1 MKTVITGSIA
11 FDYLMSFPGKFSDH
25 FLPDQLHKISVS
37 FLVDSMRRQR
47 GGIAA
52 NIAYTN
58 ALLGGQ
64 PQVMATA
71 GADFREYGIWLE
83 ENGVDTSGIV
93 VYEDDYCASFFVNT
107 DEDQNQIASFYTGAM
122 AHASELTF
130 SNYAPDA
137 EIVIISPN
145 DPSAMCAYVEECKE
159 LGISYIY
166 DPSQQVIRLS
176 AEELENGINGCLI
189 LTINEYELEMIRDK
203 TGLRQVDILQ
213 RAGGLLLTLG
223 KNGSQ
228 IFSGGQRYDIPSVK
242 PEKIVEPTGAGDAF
256 RGGLIR
262 GIQLGLGWDIAGR
275 IGSLAAAYVLEN
287 YGTQGHTFTPSEFID
302 RYRDNFDDQA
312 TLDLLLIE

>member
-1 MKTVITGSIA
+1 
-11 FDYLMSFPGKFSDH
+11 MSFPGKFSDH
-25 FLPDQLHKISVS
+25 LLPHQLHKISVS

-58 ALLGGQ
+58 ALLGSR

-71 GADFREYGIWLE
+71 GKDFREYGIWLE
-83 ENGVDTSGIV
+83 KKGVDTSGIV
-93 VYEDDYCASFFVNT
+93 IYEDDFCASFFVNT

-122 AHASELTF
+122 AYASSLTF
-130 SNYAPDA
+130 ANYAPDA
-137 EIVIISPN
+137 DMAIISPN
-145 DPSAMCAYVEECKE
+145 DPTAMCAYVKECKA
-159 LGISYIY
+159 LGIAYIY
-166 DPSQQVIRLS
+166 DPSQQIIRLS
-176 AEELENGINGCLI
+176 AEDLENGINGCSI
-189 LTINEYELEMIRDK
+189 LTVNEYELEMIREK
-203 TGLRQVDILQ
+203 TGLIQEDILQ

-228 IFSGGQRYDIPSVK
+228 IFSGGQKYDIPAVK
-242 PEKIVEPTGAGDAF
+242 PRKIVEPTGAGDAF

-287 YGTQGHTFTPSEFID
+287 LGTQGHNFTISEFIE
-302 RYRDNFDDQA
+302 RYRENFDDQG
-312 TLDLLLIE
+312 TLDMLLSE

>member
-1 MKTVITGSIA
+1 
-11 FDYLMSFPGKFSDH
+11 MSFPGKFSDH
-25 FLPDQLHKISVS
+25 LLPHQLHKISVS

-58 ALLGGQ
+58 ALLGSR

-71 GADFREYGIWLE
+71 GKDFREYGIWLE
-83 ENGVDTSGIV
+83 EKGVDTSGIV
-93 VYEDDYCASFFVNT
+93 IYEDDFCASFFVNT

-122 AHASELTF
+122 AYASSLTF
-130 SNYAPDA
+130 ANYAPDA
-137 EIVIISPN
+137 DMAIISPN
-145 DPSAMCAYVEECKE
+145 DPTAMCAYVKECKA
-159 LGISYIY
+159 LGIAYIY
-166 DPSQQVIRLS
+166 DPSQQIIRLS
-176 AEELENGINGCLI
+176 AEDLENGINGCSI
-189 LTINEYELEMIRDK
+189 LTVNEYELEMIREK
-203 TGLRQVDILQ
+203 TGLIQEDILQ

-228 IFSGGQRYDIPSVK
+228 IFSGGQKYDIPAVK
-242 PEKIVEPTGAGDAF
+242 PRKIVEPTGAGDAF

-287 YGTQGHTFTPSEFID
+287 YGTQGHNFTISKFIE
-302 RYRDNFDDQA
+302 RYRENFDDQGA
-312 TLDLLLIE
+312 LDMLLSE

>member
-25 FLPDQLHKISVS
+25 LLPHQLHKISVS

-58 ALLGGQ
+58 ALLGSR

-71 GADFREYGIWLE
+71 GKDFREYGIWLE
-83 ENGVDTSGIV
+83 EKGVDTSGIV
-93 VYEDDYCASFFVNT
+93 IYEDDFCASFFVNT
-107 DEDQNQIASFYTGAM
+107 DEDQNQIASFY
-122 AHASELTF
+122 
-130 SNYAPDA
+130 
-137 EIVIISPN
+137 
-145 DPSAMCAYVEECKE
+145 AMCAYVKECKA
-159 LGISYIY
+159 LGIAYIY
-166 DPSQQVIRLS
+166 DPSQQIIRLS
-176 AEELENGINGCLI
+176 AEDLENGINGCSI
-189 LTINEYELEMIRDK
+189 LTVNEYELEMIREK
-203 TGLRQVDILQ
+203 TGLIQEDILQ

-228 IFSGGQRYDIPSVK
+228 IFSGGQKYDIPAVK
-242 PEKIVEPTGAGDAF
+242 PRKIVEPTGAGDAF

-287 YGTQGHTFTPSEFID
+287 LGTQGHNFTISEFIE
-302 RYRDNFDDQA
+302 RYRENFDDQG
-312 TLDLLLIE
+312 TLDMLLSE

>member
-1 MKTVITGSIA
+1 
-11 FDYLMSFPGKFSDH
+11 MSFPGKFSDH
-25 FLPDQLHKISVS
+25 LLPHQLHKISVS

-58 ALLGGQ
+58 ALLGSR

-71 GADFREYGIWLE
+71 GKDFREYGIWLE
-83 ENGVDTSGIV
+83 EKGVDTSGIV
-93 VYEDDYCASFFVNT
+93 IYEDDFCASFFVNT

-122 AHASELTF
+122 AYASSLTF
-130 SNYAPDA
+130 ANYAPDA
-137 EIVIISPN
+137 DMAIISPN
-145 DPSAMCAYVEECKE
+145 DPTAMCAYVKECKA

-166 DPSQQVIRLS
+166 DPSQQIIRLS
-176 AEELENGINGCLI
+176 AEDLDNGINGCSI
-189 LTINEYELEMIRDK
+189 LTVNEYELEMIREK
-203 TGLRQVDILQ
+203 TGLIQEDILQ

-228 IFSGGQRYDIPSVK
+228 IFSGGQKYDIPAVK
-242 PEKIVEPTGAGDAF
+242 PRKIVEPTGAGDAF

-287 YGTQGHTFTPSEFID
+287 YGTQGHNFTIFKFIE
-302 RYRDNFDDQA
+302 RYRENFDDQGA
-312 TLDLLLIE
+312 LDMLLSE